1 LSVVP
6 LSTDDQAPPAW
17 WLKYPD
23 GLLGG
28 MFEYEAPPK
37 RWHCTDRL
45 LAGRAHALAGVG
57 GSSKTTALYQLA
69 IGSVLGRL
77 PWDWEVS
84 TPGSAAL
91 FLLEDT
97 LDDVWR
103 RLHLIGAGLD
113 EEEREQLRRRLRVF
127 HLAGKDAR
135 LLRMEGGQLR
145 ESEIYDWAMFRIG
158 QLPEPRAFVGFDP
171 ALGITEGDEMNQAHQ
186 RRLGELMDRI
196 AIDSGA
202 CVMVTTHAARNML
215 HADELG
221 SHSSRGGGAI
231 TDAVRGEYALRTMT
245 EKEGQRFGI
254 VDRAQRQ
261 RYVQLAATKGN
272 GLSPE
277 AFAPLWLERGEHGL
291 LHQVSLDQVER
302 GTVGQRELQALEL
315 LRKAHESGETTLRFW
330 REQCVAAGVLS
341 GASSGQAQE
350 RAMSRIRE
358 ALQGAGLV
366 APGRGRGLWVPT

>member
-1 LSVVP
+1 MTV
-6 LSTDDQAPPAW
+6 DHQAPEDFEPPAW

-23 GLLGG
+23 GRIKG
-28 MFEYEAPPK
+28 MFEHTPQPK

-45 LAGRAHALAGVG
+45 MAGRAHALAGVG

-77 PWDWEVS
+77 PWEWEVS

-103 RLHLIGAGLD
+103 RLHQIGAGLD
-113 EEEREQLRRRLRVF
+113 SEAKEKLETGLKVF
-127 HLAGKDAR
+127 FLAGKDAR
-135 LLRMEGGQLR
+135 LLRLEGSKLC
-145 ESEIYDWAMFRIG
+145 ESEVYEWAMFRIK
-158 QLPEPRAFVGFDP
+158 QMPEPRAFIGFDP
-171 ALGITEGDEMNQAHQ
+171 ALGISEGDEMNQAHQ

-202 CVMVTTHAARNML
+202 CVMVTTHAARSML

-245 EKEGQRFGI
+245 AEEGRRFGI
-254 VDRAQRQ
+254 EDKAQRQ

-272 GLSPE
+272 GLPPE
-277 AFAPLWLERGEHGL
+277 AFTPLWLERGEHGL
-291 LHQVSLDQVER
+291 LHQVTLDQVER

-315 LRKAHESGETTLRFW
+315 LRKAHQSGETTLRFW
-330 REQCVAAGVLS
+330 REQCAAAGLLS
-341 GASSGQAQE
+341 GASSAQAQE
-350 RAMSRIRE
+350 KAMQRIKG
-358 ALQGAGLV
+358 ALQASGMV
-366 APGRGRGLWVPT
+366 APGRTRGLWVPT

>member
-6 LSTDDQAPPAW
+6 LSTDDRAPPAW

-23 GLLGG
+23 GLIRG
-28 MFEYEAPPK
+28 MFECKPQPK
-37 RWHCTDRL
+37 RWHCAERL

-77 PWDWEVS
+77 PWDWKVS

-97 LDDVWR
+97 LDDVHQ
-103 RLHLIGAGLD
+103 RLHVIGAGLD
-113 EEEREQLRRRLRVF
+113 AEARQQLDARLRVF

-135 LLRMEGGQLR
+135 LLRLEGSQLR

-202 CVMVTTHAARNML
+202 CVMVTTHAARSML

-245 EKEGQRFGI
+245 AEEGRRFGI
-254 VDRAQRQ
+254 EDRAQRQ

-272 GLSPE
+272 GLPPE
-277 AFAPLWLERGEHGL
+277 AFAPVWLERGEHGL
-291 LHQVSLDQVER
+291 LHQVKLDQVER
-302 GTVGQRELQALEL
+302 GTVGQRELQALDL

-330 REQCVAAGVLS
+330 RDQCAAAGLLKGS
-341 GASSGQAQE
+341 PSAIEKGME
-350 RAMSRIRE
+350 RVRD
-358 ALQGAGLV
+358 ALLDAGMV
-366 APGRGRGLWVPT
+366 SKGSTRGLWIPT